1 MRYNQ
6 RVIHGVFDRGNA
18 ITKTRGTLYKQQ
30 QPQTK
35 PKTIPRITDKQ
46 GLDKAYAANEY
57 LHVNGDTLYVAGT
70 QTARDVWDDITKLPF
85 GKMKDAQRY
94 QDADALLA
102 KNPQV
107 TNLVGHSMGGAA
119 VLELQKNHTEKQFKT
134 NTYNAPLVSITRP
147 DNENNHRYRN
157 LGDPISILDRGAE
170 KSWKSMPLVHYSLAY
185 EEGDLGEFWKGITSA
200 HSYDNFTKKY
210 NRRGLTIKLNG
221 GYNIKKRKIY
231 IYIYRFFT
239 FIIF

>member
-18 ITKTRGTLYKQQ
+18 ITKTKGTLYKQQQ

-35 PKTIPRITDKQ
+35 PKPIPRITDKQ

-70 QTARDVWDDITKLPF
+70 QTVRDVWDDITKLPF
-85 GKMKDAQRY
+85 GKMQEAQRY

-119 VLELQKNHTEKQFKT
+119 VLELQKNHAEKQFKT
-134 NTYNAPLVSITRP
+134 NTYSAPLVSLTKP

-157 LGDPISILDRGAE
+157 LFDPISIFDRGAE
-170 KSWKSMPLVHYSLAY
+170 SNWKSMPLVHYSLAY
-185 EEGDLGEFWKGITSA
+185 QEGDQGEFWKGVTSA

-210 NRRGLTIKLNG
+210 NRRGLTSKLNS
-221 GYNIKKRKIY
+221 GYNINKRKIY
-231 IYIYRFFT
+231 I
-239 FIIF
+239 